1 MQFMTVS
8 RRRIESF
15 SESAFAAK
23 REEKAERVRVPYVE
37 GAIRQI
43 WFRGD
48 QPGCRLQLNRELNVR
63 FAAKFQT
70 IFGFSSSFEKRFR
83 LKTFPTRRSAALS
96 L

>member
-15 SESAFAAK
+15 SESDFAAK
-23 REEKAERVRVPYVE
+23 REEKTERVRGLYVE

-63 FAAKFQT
+63 FAAKSQ
-70 IFGFSSSFEKRFR
+70 SWVHSRPAKPV
-83 LKTFPTRRSAALS
+83 LRRPG
-96 L
+96 